1 MPLPIP
7 LHCFQGANAHAGTGF
22 LVEDGANVW
31 LVTCVH
37 AITGL
42 KETPP
47 LIALFVG
54 ARIQVV
60 GTLTILQL
68 FEGDAQRFSV
78 VTNQSGG
85 FLVDVLAIKLTTP
98 EAATLLPYEAYSL
111 STVVAPTHNE
121 PVTAVGFPG
130 MGHDLIEPM
139 TLAGRIDEIVGLSVK
154 LTVSSAPGYSGSALL
169 GENGLIGIVHGDVG
183 EEPNFV
189 NALAITFEEI
199 GPKLFI

>member
-7 LHCFQGANAHAGTGF
+7 LHCFQGANVHAATGF
-22 LVEDGANVW
+22 LVEDGPNVW
-31 LVTCVH
+31 LVTCAH

-47 LIALFVG
+47 SKALFLG

-60 GTLTILQL
+60 GTPTILQL

-78 VTNQSGG
+78 VTNQSDG
-85 FLVDVLAIKLTTP
+85 FLVDVLAIKLTTSK
-98 EAATLLPYEAYSL
+98 AATLIPYEAYSL

-130 MGHDLIEPM
+130 MANELIEPM
-139 TLAGRIDEIVGLSVK
+139 TLSGRIVEIFGLSVK
-154 LTVSSAPGYSGSALL
+154 LTVPSAPGYSGSALL
-169 GENGLIGIVHGDVG
+169 GEDGLIGIIHGDVG

-189 NALAITFEEI
+189 NALAITFEAI
-199 GPKLFI
+199 GPQLFV